1 MGRIGYPLGMKN
13 KDETMKIRSTTII
26 GVKRNGK
33 VAVGGDGQVTLGST
47 VMKHG
52 ARKVRRLYQNKVI
65 AGFAGSVADAQALS
79 DRFETKLE
87 ASSGNLTRAAIEFA
101 KDWRTDRIMR
111 KLEAMMIVTDGD
123 QLYILAGDG
132 NIVEPDDGIAAIG
145 SGGFFAAAA
154 AKALLRKT
162 DLDALEIVKESMKI
176 ASEICVYTNES
187 ILTDV
192 LPE

>member
-1 MGRIGYPLGMKN
+1 MKN
-13 KDETMKIRSTTII
+13 KDEAMKIRSTTII

-132 NIVEPDDGIAAIG
+132 NIVEPDDGVAAIG

-154 AKALLRKT
+154 AKALLRRT
-162 DLDALEIVKESMKI
+162 DLDALEIVKEAMKI

-187 ILTDV
+187 VVTDM